1 MFVFRFFFFF
11 FDKLWCCYM
20 NFLVMIFFFFC
31 VCVDVVFDLD
41 SSRNWDFNLGKL
53 LAEQNEGV
61 LHFI

>member
-20 NFLVMIFFFFC
+20 NFLVMIFFFC